1 MNINDIILKIIVF
14 IIIILF
20 GLVISKVISN
30 LIKKAIKEL
39 ELNRILKKAEIKF
52 NPEKFLPSLSIYII
66 YFFTLVIALNQVG
79 ITSIVLKIIAI
90 LLILLIIA
98 YVIISLRDIIP
109 NIYCGFKI
117 KKKYKTGDNI
127 EYRKINGKIIY
138 MNLVELQVQTG
149 KEIVYIPYKLLR

>member
-1 MNINDIILKIIVF
+1 
-14 IIIILF
+14 
-20 GLVISKVISN
+20 
-30 LIKKAIKEL
+30 
-39 ELNRILKKAEIKF
+39 
-52 NPEKFLPSLSIYII
+52 
-66 YFFTLVIALNQVG
+66 VIALNQVG

-109 NIYCGFKI
+109 NIYCSFKI